1 MPPPSISGLRI
12 KGWAGTGT
20 SKVRYGLPLTNGNRR
35 LGGVVGSV
43 GLLFESE
50 ISLWLPCGLLGW
62 AAVVVAV
69 VAAVPWELERLLCKE
84 VAAAAG
90 LRKPARP
97 SGELSVTPL
106 LLLALVA
113 VAAAGGTP
121 VLDGAPLLLLP
132 LLLLLLLLLL
142 LEVAV
147 CVVPAL
153 YSSVRLRS
161 SQLSAVML
169 GVAAP
174 WISRRVICTAG
185 VIKR

>member
-1 MPPPSISGLRI
+1 M
-12 KGWAGTGT
+12 
-20 SKVRYGLPLTNGNRR
+20 
-35 LGGVVGSV
+35 GSV

-69 VAAVPWELERLLCKE
+69 GAAVPWELERLLCKE
-84 VAAAAG
+84 VADAAG

-106 LLLALVA
+106 LLLALVVV

-132 LLLLLLLLLL
+132 LLLLLLLLLRLLL
-142 LEVAV
+142 LEVAG

-153 YSSVRLRS
+153 YSIVRLRS

>member
-1 MPPPSISGLRI
+1 M
-12 KGWAGTGT
+12 
-20 SKVRYGLPLTNGNRR
+20 
-35 LGGVVGSV
+35 

-69 VAAVPWELERLLCKE
+69 VAGVPWELERVLCKE

-132 LLLLLLLLLL
+132 LLLLLLLMV
-142 LEVAV
+142 VAV